1 MRSLKE
7 ALGFVTS
14 VLGIKHKFPEGQSV
28 LPGIRLLLRANN
40 QRGRVCPVLPAPDE
54 VGKLA
59 SRRRSTAPA
68 YPSGERR
75 TVRDLQPQ
83 GFAFGGHAA
92 GDEHLL
98 QRLIVR
104 NLIQPGAK
112 RPEFLGST

>member
-1 MRSLKE
+1 
-7 ALGFVTS
+7 
-14 VLGIKHKFPEGQSV
+14 
-28 LPGIRLLLRANN
+28 
-40 QRGRVCPVLPAPDE
+40 
-54 VGKLA
+54 
-59 SRRRSTAPA
+59 
-68 YPSGERR
+68 
-75 TVRDLQPQ
+75 VRDLQPQ